1 MQKIFEGNRGEIYLI
16 DYHGK
21 RAILKRQK
29 ASKPNTIQK
38 EANIL
43 YLLEPLQIAP
53 KLYEAHKDYIIM
65 EYLEGISLKEALKRD
80 RKSALFAALR
90 ICYMLDS
97 VGIYHRELGR
107 YYHFIYSSEG
117 MRLLDF
123 ERAQLG
129 KRGKN
134 VLQFIG
140 FYLRDLDLQKEIAL
154 YKRDPKEGFEA
165 LVRAL
170 DVLR

>member
-1 MQKIFEGNRGEIYLI
+1 MQKIFEGNRGEIFLI
-16 DYHGK
+16 DYFGK
-21 RAILKRQK
+21 PAVLKRFKNRDFQK
-29 ASKPNTIQK
+29 AKK

-43 YLLEPLQIAP
+43 SFLEPFAIAP
-53 KLYEAHKDYIIM
+53 KLYELYEDCIIM
-65 EYLEGISLKEALKRD
+65 EYLEGISFKEALQKD
-80 RKSALFAALR
+80 KKNAIAQALH
-90 ICYMLDS
+90 ICYVLDN
-97 VGIYHRELGR
+97 VGIYHKELGR
-107 YYHFIYSSEG
+107 YYHFILTKNG

-154 YKRDPKEGFEA
+154 YKRDQKEGFLA
-165 LVRAL
+165 LTKAL
-170 DVLR
+170 DVL